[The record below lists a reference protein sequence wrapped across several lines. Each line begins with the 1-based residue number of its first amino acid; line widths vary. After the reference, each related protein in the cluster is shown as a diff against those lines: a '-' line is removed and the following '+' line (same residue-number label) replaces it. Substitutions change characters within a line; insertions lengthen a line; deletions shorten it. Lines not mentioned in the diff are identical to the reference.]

1 MCGVFFVWS
10 DNFPFW
16 SDIVRCLTVILRP
29 ENYQFQYVLYLRNCR
44 SYHQDFDYDIYRCFS
59 LFLKKKFNIVNSKI
73 TLFFIGPLQKIFK
86 YFFFFKFI
94 NKYQKE
100 ILRCAPPSSHV
111 CDFFVFYMK
120 FVFTL
125 VIFTL
130 NVI

>member
-59 LFLKKKFNIVNSKI
+59 LFLKKNSTLLIVK
-73 TLFFIGPLQKIFK
+73 LLCFLLAHFK
-86 YFFFFKFI
+86 RFLNNFFFFKFI